1 MWSQD
6 TVDGILVR
14 QHRVH
19 IAIVTVLLICF
30 STNRLKTFEASMAET
45 VRETAER
52 IRKLQVQG
60 ARNVAIAAV
69 KAIQTQTEQTKA
81 KNKTQFL
88 GELKESQV
96 IFAASR
102 ETEPLMRNAIRCLL
116 TQAKDA
122 STEKVAELS
131 KLVVSAASQFLNDLD
146 ASRELTA
153 EIGAKRIRDGMVVFT
168 HCHSS
173 TVTRML
179 AKAKVQGKKFK
190 VICTETRPAFQ
201 GRITAKELVD
211 LGIET
216 TFIVDSAARTF
227 MGKVDVVVVGA
238 DAITSEGNV
247 VNKIGSSSIA
257 VLAHEACKPFYV
269 VSELLKFD
277 PETLQGEGEKIEQR
291 SPTEVWG
298 EAPPKLTVR
307 NPAFDV
313 TPNRY
318 IHGLICEEGIIAP
331 QVIIEVIRRKYPWL
345 F

>member
-1 MWSQD
+1 
-6 TVDGILVR
+6 
-14 QHRVH
+14 
-19 IAIVTVLLICF
+19 
-30 STNRLKTFEASMAET
+30 MAET
-45 VRETAER
+45 IRETADK

-69 KAIQTQTEQTKA
+69 KAIQTQAQQTKT
-81 KNKTQFL
+81 KTKSSFIA
-88 GELKESQV
+88 ELKEAQT

-102 ETEPLMRNAIRCLL
+102 ETEPLMRNAILWIITR
-116 TQAKDA
+116 TQAAK
-122 STEKVAELS
+122 TEKVAELS
-131 KLVVSAASQFLNDLD
+131 KLVVSLADQFLKDLED
-146 ASRELTA
+146 SKEHIA
-153 EIGAKRIRDGMVVFT
+153 EIGAKRIRDGSVVFT

-173 TVTRML
+173 TVTRLL
-179 AKAKVQGKKFK
+179 AKAKAEGKNFK

-227 MGKVDVVVVGA
+227 MGNVDVVIVGA

-247 VNKIGSSSIA
+247 VNKVGSSGIA
-257 VLAHEACKPFYV
+257 VLAHEARVPFYV

-277 PETLQGEGEKIEQR
+277 PETLKGECEKIEQR
-291 SPTEVWG
+291 NPAEVWS
-298 EAPPKLTVR
+298 EAPSKLTVR

-318 IHGLICEEGIIAP
+318 IHGLVCEEGIIAP
-331 QVIIEVIRRKYPWL
+331 QAIVEVMRRRHPWV